1 MVRYRSPTEV
11 KLRKYRM
18 NQQEIKKNLKRKKK
32 KRRRCISECWA
43 KNSHAKDTGTNNTQT
58 HTQTV
63 LL

>member
-32 KRRRCISECWA
+32 KDEDVSQSAGLKTHTPRTPGRTIH
-43 KNSHAKDTGTNNTQT
+43 K

>member
-32 KRRRCISECWA
+32 KTKMYLR
-43 KNSHAKDTGTNNTQT
+43 
-58 HTQTV
+58 V
-63 LL
+63 LG

>member
-32 KRRRCISECWA
+32 KKTKMYLR
-43 KNSHAKDTGTNNTQT
+43 
-58 HTQTV
+58 V
-63 LL
+63 LG